1 MKISG
6 ATAKRK
12 AEINLVPLLDS
23 IFILIFFFM
32 FALSTMVKRNG
43 LAVALPKSVAGKKVN
58 EKTTLS
64 VKQDGSLYWNELPIA
79 QSELLNR
86 LQEFKANN
94 PEKSL
99 VIRGD
104 KGTPFENIVRILDQA
119 EKIRLKKVTIETK
132 SN

>member
-43 LAVALPKSVAGKKVN
+43 LAVALPKSVAGKKVS

-64 VKQDGSLYWNELPIA
+64 VKQDGSLYWNDQPIP
-79 QSELLNR
+79 QSQLSDR
-86 LQEFKANN
+86 LKDFKLTS
-94 PEKSL
+94 PEVSL

-119 EKIRLKKVTIETK
+119 EKIQLRKVTIETK
-132 SN
+132 SQ